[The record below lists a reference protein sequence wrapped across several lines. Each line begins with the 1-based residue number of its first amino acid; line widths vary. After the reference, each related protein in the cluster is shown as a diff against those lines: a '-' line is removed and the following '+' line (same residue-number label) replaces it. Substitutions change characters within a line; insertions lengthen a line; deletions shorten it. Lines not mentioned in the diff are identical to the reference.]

1 MEEHK
6 QPLENKVESDSNEH
20 HEHSAN
26 CCGQHHD
33 HHHDDDCCEH
43 HHEHGDSY
51 CDHHH
56 DHHHEAQTMSFNVGG
71 GVALCRL
78 SSHEEANIVSCTLE
92 LENTELE
99 LQSLAAA
106 LAGVATDIEEAGGL
120 IGHIKCAAQNGES
133 FARISVTQAGIDP
146 FVESHN
152 LKILNEET
160 DISLALIV
168 FAVEHEQIIS
178 ALLVHLKHMF

>member
-33 HHHDDDCCEH
+33 HRHDDDCCEH
-43 HHEHGDSY
+43 HHEHGNSY

-152 LKILNEET
+152 LEILNEET

>member
-1 MEEHK
+1 MDCCERH
-6 QPLENKVESDSNEH
+6 EH
-20 HEHSAN
+20 HRN
-26 CCGQHHD
+26 
-33 HHHDDDCCEH
+33 DDCCEH
-43 HHEHGDSY
+43 HEHHHNHETECCGGHHEH
-51 CDHHH
+51 HE
-56 DHHHEAQTMSFNVGG
+56 HHHEAETLSFNVGG

>member
-1 MEEHK
+1 M
-6 QPLENKVESDSNEH
+6 
-20 HEHSAN
+20 
-26 CCGQHHD
+26 
-33 HHHDDDCCEH
+33 DCCEH
-43 HHEHGDSY
+43 HEHHSHNHDGNCCEHHEHHYNHETECCSG
-51 CDHHH
+51 HHEH
-56 DHHHEAQTMSFNVGG
+56 HEHHHEAQTMSFNVGG